1 MNDEERV
8 MQDSPG
14 HPFFRPGRMNTYAAY
29 GIGFFAAWAVLLAIC
44 AATVPSKTM
53 GYICAIFGGTVI
65 GWTSAT
71 IARVVYPPPK
81 KRQRASP
88 SSFFQGFREN

>member
-1 MNDEERV
+1 
-8 MQDSPG
+8 
-14 HPFFRPGRMNTYAAY
+14 MNTYTAY

-44 AATVPSKTM
+44 AATVSSKTM
-53 GYICAIFGGTVI
+53 GYILSIFGGAVI

-81 KRQRASP
+81 KPQTTSP
-88 SSFFQGFREN
+88 TSFFQGYREN